1 MNGVDDK
8 GNYMDK
14 STTDI
19 VEYNAVVIVTA
30 DDYKRIECNNIRIVK
45 YLPVRKV
52 IFVGNVEVGKMVE
65 NSQLGE
71 KAGYVN
77 ENDIISFQDVY
88 NYMKEIMSDI
98 LCGRELPRGIVG
110 WYYQQFLKMKYAM
123 ICNDEY
129 YMSWDGDTVP
139 CKAFSMFDSSGKP
152 YFDMKHEYHEEYFIT
167 MYKILPEIDKIAGC
181 SFISEHM
188 IFNRNYMKELIATIE
203 KNDNIKGNNFWKK
216 ILNAIRIEH
225 IQENSFSEFETYG
238 NYMMIKHPEIYEYRN
253 WHSFRY
259 GGYYFH
265 PEKMTERDYEWM
277 GKDFYAISFEKLH
290 SVREDHENLFNN
302 PRYQE
307 KLTARQMV
315 EIVQEESEGYNEVW
329 DD

>member
-1 MNGVDDK
+1 MIKALDVVDLLDTRY
-8 GNYMDK
+8 GM
-14 STTDI
+14 
-19 VEYNAVVIVTA
+19 
-30 DDYKRIECNNIRIVK
+30 
-45 YLPVRKV
+45 
-52 IFVGNVEVGKMVE
+52 
-65 NSQLGE
+65 
-71 KAGYVN
+71 GYY
-77 ENDIISFQDVY
+77 EDNDICIRLQ
-88 NYMKEIMSDI
+88 
-98 LCGRELPRGIVG
+98 
-110 WYYQQFLKMKYAM
+110 YAM

-167 MYKILPEIDKIAGC
+167 MHKILPEVDKIAGC

-188 IFNRNYMKELIATIE
+188 IFNR
-203 KNDNIKGNNFWKK
+203 
-216 ILNAIRIEH
+216 
-225 IQENSFSEFETYG
+225 